1 MDPTRQ
7 SIDQILLVVGIAAY
21 VTAAFALLGYFLF
34 RTPLLRALG
43 LPLAVLG
50 CASQFAELGAR
61 WWMTG
66 VWPLTNL
73 YGSLSLFSAVA
84 VAIFVIFA
92 LRYDLAFVGGPVLAL
107 AAIALGYATTWN
119 EGYMPAVPALQSY
132 WIKIHVPIVISAYAS
147 FMVAFCVSV
156 LYVVKAALES
166 RYQRGGL
173 ALRGVAAGAGGVG
186 GVGTAGVDLAGSAYA
201 APGTMTRAT
210 DTPALLQ
217 AAAVVKAAMENRYQ
231 QGGTVG
237 VDLAV
242 SAYAAPET
250 ITRASDTP
258 ALSQAAAA
266 GDPFAQWL
274 TGLPSLARLDVMQ
287 YRIIAVGLPLLS
299 LGIITGAM
307 WAKEAWGAYWQ
318 WDPKETAA
326 LVSWIVYAA
335 YMHLHTRPE
344 WRGTRT
350 AWVSIIGFATIVF
363 CYLGVN
369 IWISGLHSYKM

>member
-1 MDPTRQ
+1 MDPTRE
-7 SIDQILLVVGIAAY
+7 SLDHILLIVGIAAY
-21 VTAAFALLGYFLF
+21 VTAAFALLGYFLL
-34 RTPLLRALG
+34 RLPLLRTIG
-43 LPLAVLG
+43 LPLAAAG
-50 CASQFAELGAR
+50 CLSQFAELGAR

-73 YGSLSLFSAVA
+73 YGSLSLFSACA
-84 VAIFVIFA
+84 VAIFLVFA
-92 LRYDLAFVGGPVLAL
+92 LRYDLAFVGGPVLAM

-132 WIKIHVPIVISAYAS
+132 WIKIHVPIVITAYAS
-147 FMVAFCVSV
+147 FMVAFCVS
-156 LYVVKAALES
+156 LIYLVKAAAENRYRS
-166 RYQRGGL
+166 RGATVLGAAAGPGGAQIDL
-173 ALRGVAAGAGGVG
+173 ALS
-186 GVGTAGVDLAGSAYA
+186 TY
-201 APGTMTRAT
+201 APGPVLGTTRT
-210 DTPALLQ
+210 DTPA
-217 AAAVVKAAMENRYQ
+217 
-231 QGGTVG
+231 
-237 VDLAV
+237 
-242 SAYAAPET
+242 
-250 ITRASDTP
+250 IAS
-258 ALSQAAAA
+258 AAAA
-266 GDPFAQWL
+266 GDGAAQWL
-274 TGLPSLARLDVMQ
+274 AGLPSLARLDVMQ

-335 YMHLHTRPE
+335 YMHLHTRSD

-350 AWVSIIGFATIVF
+350 SLVSLFGFATIVF